1 MGAGVEQLTEKAE
14 QLLKLI
20 EGMSNVG
27 GERLG
32 HVTERVQDGCL
43 ACKHTFNLT
52 LLSPVGLGLHRLA
65 EVCLTPPPS
74 TIRTVNI
81 SALSCY

>member
-32 HVTERVQDGCL
+32 HVNERVQDGCL

-52 LLSPVGLGLHRLA
+52 LVSPFGLGLCWLEELCA
-65 EVCLTPPPS
+65 NPPDPNQYQPFVLLF
-74 TIRTVNI
+74 I
-81 SALSCY
+81 